1 MFFEMNN
8 RGGGT
13 TIDVSNPNYHSTGA
27 TTIAAFTGYTVNC
40 GCRAKYVVAS
50 CRSSNTTVS
59 GQAVIFCDVE
69 NEKDI
74 AMWGVNEPI
83 TQSNIIS
90 NVTDTSFVFTNPL
103 GSSLG
108 FKFLVY
114 A

>member
-1 MFFEMNN
+1 M
-8 RGGGT
+8 
-13 TIDVSNPNYHSTGA
+13 SNPDYYSTGSISVSA
-27 TTIAAFTGYTVNC
+27 NGTYTVNC

-83 TQSNIIS
+83 IQSDIIS
-90 NVTDTSFVFTNPL
+90 NVTDTSFVFKNPL